1 MLKRKGI
8 GGMTSL
14 TERDWRSPAL
24 FLMIAQGA
32 MQLSWAVWW
41 TLINNYAVEIVHAS
55 GSEFGLQQSIREIP
69 GLLAFSVVLWLI
81 LMREQTLALAA
92 LALQGIGIALT
103 GYFPSLTGFY
113 LTTLLMSFGFH
124 YYEAMNQSLALQW
137 FDRKDAAVWF
147 GRIVAVGACAQLAAY
162 AAVFLGFRTLSI
174 GFEASFA
181 IAGGLTLIGA
191 IVLALVFPRYP
202 QAVKQHTKMIL
213 RRRYWLY
220 YALTFM
226 YGARRQIFTVFAGF
240 MMVTKFGFAVHE
252 MALLYLANCVINLL
266 FAPRFGAFIARF
278 GERWS
283 ITVENVLLVA
293 VFLGYAVVEHAWLAA
308 LLYVTDGALMTLD
321 IAIRTYF
328 QKIGDAADM
337 AGTAGVGSSINHVAA
352 VFIPVG
358 LGLVWL
364 VHPEWVF
371 VIGAGFACT
380 SLALGRLVPAR
391 PQPGH
396 ETVLAPALIRPAE

>member
-1 MLKRKGI
+1 
-8 GGMTSL
+8 MTSV
-14 TERDWRSPAL
+14 TGQGWRSPAV

-41 TLINNYAVEIVHAS
+41 TLLNNYAVEVVHTT
-55 GSEFGLQQSIREIP
+55 GGEFGLQQSIREIP
-69 GLLAFSVVLWLI
+69 GLLAFSVLLWLI

-92 LALQGIGIALT
+92 LALQGIGIAVT

-137 FDRKDAAVWF
+137 FDRKDAAVWL
-147 GRIVAVGACAQLAAY
+147 GRIVAVGACAQLVAY
-162 AAVFLGFRTLSI
+162 GAVFLGFRSLSI
-174 GFEASFA
+174 SFEAAFA
-181 IAGGLTLIGA
+181 IAGGLTFIGA
-191 IVLALVFPRYP
+191 IVLALAFPRYP
-202 QAVKQHTKMIL
+202 QAVKQHTRMIL

-266 FAPRFGAFIARF
+266 FAPKFGAFIARF

-283 ITVENVLLVA
+283 ITVENVLLIA
-293 VFLGYAVVEHAWLAA
+293 VFLGYAVVGHPWLAA

-364 VHPEWVF
+364 AHPEWVF
-371 VIGAGFACT
+371 LIGAGFACT
-380 SLALGRLVPAR
+380 SLLLGRLVPAQ
-391 PQPGH
+391 PEPGH
-396 ETVLAPALIRPAE
+396 ETVLAPPLMKPAE

>member
-1 MLKRKGI
+1 
-8 GGMTSL
+8 MTSP
-14 TERDWRSPAL
+14 TSPGWRSPAV
-24 FLMIAQGA
+24 FLMIAQAA

-41 TLINNYAVEIVHAS
+41 TLLNNYAVEVVHTT

-92 LALQGIGIALT
+92 LALQGIGIAVT
-103 GYFPSLTGFY
+103 GYFPTLTGFY

-124 YYEAMNQSLALQW
+124 YFEAMSQSLALQW
-137 FDRKDAAVWF
+137 FDKRDAAVWL

-162 AAVFLGFRTLSI
+162 PAVFLGFRTLSI
-174 GFEASFA
+174 GYEAAFA
-181 IAGGLTLIGA
+181 VAGGLTFAGA
-191 IVLALVFPRYP
+191 LVLAIGFPRYP
-202 QAVKQHTKMIL
+202 QAVKQHTHMVV
-213 RRRYWLY
+213 RSRYWLY

-240 MMVTKFGFAVHE
+240 MMVTKFEFAVHE
-252 MALLYLANCVINLL
+252 IALLYLINCVFNLL
-266 FAPRFGAFIARF
+266 FAPKLGALIARF

-283 ITVENVLLVA
+283 ITIENVLLIG
-293 VFLGYAVVEHAWLAA
+293 VFIGYAVVGHPWIAA
-308 LLYVTDGALMTLD
+308 LLYVTDGVLMTLD

-364 VHPEWVF
+364 GHPEWVF
-371 VIGAGFACT
+371 LIGAGFAAT
-380 SLALGRLVPAR
+380 SLMLGRLVPAL

-396 ETVLAPALIRPAE
+396 ETVLSRPVLKPAE

>member
-1 MLKRKGI
+1 MISQTGT
-8 GGMTSL
+8 G
-14 TERDWRSPAL
+14 WRSPAL
-24 FLMIAQGA
+24 FLMIAQAA

-41 TLINNYAVEIVHAS
+41 TLLNNYAVEVVHTT

-69 GLLAFSVVLWLI
+69 GLLAFSVVFWLM

-103 GYFPSLTGFY
+103 GYFPSLIGFY
-113 LTTLLMSFGFH
+113 ATTLLMSFGFH

-137 FDRKDAAVWF
+137 FDKKDAAVWL
-147 GRIVAVGACAQLAAY
+147 GRIVAVGASAQLVAY
-162 AAVFLGFRTLSI
+162 AAVFLGFRNMTI
-174 GFEASFA
+174 DYATAFA
-181 IAGGLTLIGA
+181 VAGGLTLLGTVI
-191 IVLALVFPRYP
+191 LALAFPRYP
-202 QAVKQHTKMIL
+202 QAVKQHNRMVL

-240 MMVTKFGFAVHE
+240 MMVTKFKFAVHE
-252 MALLYLANCVINLL
+252 MALLYLVNCVFNML
-266 FAPRFGAFIARF
+266 FAARLGGLIMRF

-283 ITVENVLLVA
+283 ITCENILLIG
-293 VFLGYAVVEHAWLAA
+293 VFLGYAFVGNPWIAA
-308 LLYVTDGALMTLD
+308 ALYVTDGALMTLD

-328 QKIGDAADM
+328 QKIGDRADM

-358 LGLVWL
+358 LGLIWVG
-364 VHPEWVF
+364 HPDWVF
-371 VIGAGFACT
+371 LIGAGFALT
-380 SLALGRLVPAR
+380 SLMLGRLVPAL

-396 ETVLAPALIRPAE
+396 ETTMSRPVLKPAE

>member
-1 MLKRKGI
+1 M
-8 GGMTSL
+8 
-14 TERDWRSPAL
+14 

-41 TLINNYAVEIVHAS
+41 TLINNYAVEVVHTS

-69 GLLAFSVVLWLI
+69 GLLAFSVVLWL
-81 LMREQTLALAA
+81 LLVREQSLALAA

-113 LTTLLMSFGFH
+113 LTTLVMSFGFH
-124 YYEAMNQSLALQW
+124 YFEAMNQSLALQW
-137 FDRKDAAVWF
+137 FDKKDTAVWL

-162 AAVFLGFRTLSI
+162 TAVFLGFRTLAI
-174 GFEASFA
+174 GYDAAFA
-181 IAGGLTLIGA
+181 IAGGLTVVGA
-191 IVLALVFPRYP
+191 IVLAVGFPRYP
-202 QAVKQHTKMIL
+202 QAVKQHTTMVL
-213 RRRYWLY
+213 RSRYWLY

-240 MMVTKFGFAVHE
+240 MMVTKFNFAVHE
-252 MALLYLANCVINLL
+252 MALLYLVNCVFNLL
-266 FAPRFGAFIARF
+266 FASKLGALISRF

-283 ITVENVLLVA
+283 ITIENVLLIG
-293 VFLGYAVVEHAWLAA
+293 VFLGYAVVGNPWIAA
-308 LLYVTDGALMTLD
+308 LLYITDGALMTLD
-321 IAIRTYF
+321 IAVRTYF

-364 VHPEWVF
+364 GHPEWVF
-371 VIGAGFACT
+371 LIGAGFAVT
-380 SLALGRLVPAR
+380 SLVLGRLVPAL
-391 PQPGH
+391 PQQGH
-396 ETVLAPALIRPAE
+396 ETVLSRPAMKPAE